1 MNKIARVEGMGV
13 TQVQHGFPFNQ
24 VDYATNTVDA
34 QFLNS
39 RNPNMT
45 PFPGEVSKFLGG
57 GGQRGYIGPFLPF
70 YPY

>member
-1 MNKIARVEGMGV
+1 MNKIARVEGMDV

-45 PFPGEVSKFLGG
+45 PFPGKASKFL